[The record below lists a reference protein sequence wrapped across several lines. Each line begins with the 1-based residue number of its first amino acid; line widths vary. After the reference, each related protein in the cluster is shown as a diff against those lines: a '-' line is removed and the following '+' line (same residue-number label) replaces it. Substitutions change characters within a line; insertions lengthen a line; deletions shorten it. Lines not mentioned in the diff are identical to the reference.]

1 MILAMFNMASC
12 TTSSTGDDPVSMTA
26 EGNIFSTRNVMT
38 GETVNF
44 PGEWSGKNIYLNF
57 FMTT

>member
-1 MILAMFNMASC
+1 MNLLIFNLVSC
-12 TTSSTGDDPVSMTA
+12 TTPSTGDDAVGTTV
-26 EGNIFSTRNVMT
+26 EKNIFSTREVMT
-38 GETVNF
+38 GKTVNF